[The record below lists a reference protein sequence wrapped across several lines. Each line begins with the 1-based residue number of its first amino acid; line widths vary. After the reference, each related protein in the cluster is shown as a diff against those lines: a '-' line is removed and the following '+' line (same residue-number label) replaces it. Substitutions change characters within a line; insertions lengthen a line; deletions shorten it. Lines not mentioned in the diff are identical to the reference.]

1 MGKSYLTR
9 VPKSH
14 KDESIVPSTNV
25 LVKLGTQIQ
34 RDYTGS
40 SYQIKKNEHKWIKN
54 LNIRPEVI
62 KQ

>member
-1 MGKSYLTR
+1 MGKSSLTR

-40 SYQIKKNEHKWIKN
+40 LYQIQKWTQ
-54 LNIRPEVI
+54 VV
-62 KQ
+62 

>member
-34 RDYTGS
+34 SDYTGS
-40 SYQIKKNEHKWIKN
+40 SYQIKKMNTSGLKT
-54 LNIRPEVI
+54 
-62 KQ
+62 